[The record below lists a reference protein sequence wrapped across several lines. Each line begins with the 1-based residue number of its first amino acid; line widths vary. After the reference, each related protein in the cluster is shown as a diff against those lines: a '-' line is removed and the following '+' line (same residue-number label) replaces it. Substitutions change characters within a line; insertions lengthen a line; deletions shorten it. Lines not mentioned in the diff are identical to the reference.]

1 MQACDRCHRRKSRCD
16 RGLPACSQCE
26 RGNTPCLYTDRS
38 RQPIYRHDYVE
49 KLQKKLR
56 RAEAKNN
63 DLSQHLEILQRSTAG
78 QSAHAFES
86 SLPQTGAA
94 SEAMDEGLDTTPASL
109 PEETSHVRAFVDG
122 SDVTREVSYLSLN
135 AGGERQ
141 FLGSASGVFFADLVR
156 ATVEPTSSGSHQET
170 ASGTEVRAD
179 RSARVTSPSHRTMLM
194 EHDSLPPHEL
204 ATDLVSAY
212 LSHQYVA
219 YPFLHRSSLLEA
231 VELIYS
237 DPSFYGAHPFEAF
250 VFDMVLAI
258 ATSTVNRPDFR
269 LLSGAESH
277 YRRAMRH
284 FYGVFKLRGVRPL
297 QAILLLCQYRV
308 SSSVQDTSAS
318 ESWLAV
324 KPRATLN

>member
-26 RGNTPCLYTDRS
+26 RVSAPCLYTDRS
-38 RQPIYRHDYVE
+38 RQPIYRHEHVE

-56 RAEAKNN
+56 HAEAKND
-63 DLSQHLEILQRSTAG
+63 DLSRRLEILQSSTAG
-78 QSAHAFES
+78 HLGHALES
-86 SLPQTGAA
+86 SLTQTGATL
-94 SEAMDEGLDTTPASL
+94 EEMDEGLNATPTSL
-109 PEETSHVRAFVDG
+109 PENASRVRASAEG

-156 ATVEPTSSGSHQET
+156 AIVEPASSGGPQQT
-170 ASGTEVRAD
+170 ALGTEVLVD
-179 RSARVTSPSHRTMLM
+179 RSVGATLTNHRTMLI
-194 EHDSLPPHEL
+194 EHDSLPPREL

-219 YPFLHRSSLLEA
+219 YPFLHRSSVIEA
-231 VELIYS
+231 VKLIYS
-237 DPSFYGAHPFEAF
+237 DPYFYSAHHFEAF
-250 VFDMVLAI
+250 VFDMILAI

-269 LLSGAESH
+269 MLSGAESH

-284 FYGVFKLRGVRPL
+284 LHGVFRLRGVRPL

-308 SSSVQDTSAS
+308 SSSMQDTSAS
-318 ESWLAV
+318 ELWLAT
-324 KPRATLN
+324 KSPSTLN